1 MLIDPITQEWLATNT
16 DPVFGFP
23 SVVRFSWST
32 AANILSS
39 DASLSVKWFVHASQ
53 PFIRRIKGWL
63 HRLAKSSLLSVGR
76 MMMEIALAVLRL
88 HNFSLQRRVPQ
99 LNTVNINIFANVV

>member
-1 MLIDPITQEWLATNT
+1 MSLQIGGSQNKAYSLRKSLGRAILQVKATSQVPSELKNMIDPVTKEWLASNT

-39 DASLSVKWFVHASQ
+39 DTLTVKWLVA
-53 PFIRRIKGWL
+53 PR
-63 HRLAKSSLLSVGR
+63 
-76 MMMEIALAVLRL
+76 
-88 HNFSLQRRVPQ
+88 
-99 LNTVNINIFANVV
+99 